1 MNISSHPF
9 QVSKATNMGKPRE
22 STRAIYIYSNSHVP
36 TVYWSYTAIWGMV
49 WEHTPKGTRE
59 GSSRLVSG

>member
-9 QVSKATNMGKPRE
+9 QREQIWVNRGRVSE
-22 STRAIYIYSNSHVP
+22 LYIYIHSNSHVP